1 MEKDLLIGRD
11 NSINQER
18 LVKNRI
24 GSRDDAVKRF
34 ERGNIYRYAYQYY
47 KNSEMR

>member
-24 GSRDDAVKRF
+24 GSRDDAVNRF
-34 ERGNIYRYAYQYY
+34 EQENIYIYVYQYY
-47 KNSEMR
+47 RNSEMR

>member
-11 NSINQER
+11 NSINQEH

-34 ERGNIYRYAYQYY
+34 ERGNI
-47 KNSEMR
+47 